1 MVPGGFGKEGLLA
14 ALAAEAQAPM
24 MMTDQPKLA
33 PTVGTSV
40 LWPAHVT
47 LLWLELATLICS
59 AARIDESLSE

>member
-1 MVPGGFGKEGLLA
+1 MVLCGLGKERSLA

-24 MMTDQPKLA
+24 MMTDQSKLA

-40 LWPAHVT
+40 LWPAHAT
-47 LLWLELATLICS
+47 LLWLKLATLFCG